1 MIKRMYEAI
10 TGTPWTTG
18 RSCTADFGPTI
29 AARYVTEVLSLTEQ
43 ELHALHP
50 AIAVAYLEHVREIHA
65 MHGMEHP
72 SALTRH

>member
-10 TGTPWTTG
+10 IGTPWTTG

-29 AARYVTEVLSLTEQ
+29 AARYVAEILSLTEQ

-65 MHGMEHP
+65 LDDMEHP

>member
-1 MIKRMYEAI
+1 MIKRLYEAV

-29 AARYVTEVLSLTEQ
+29 AARYVTEVASLTEQ

-50 AIAVAYLEHVREIHA
+50 AIAVAYLEHIREVHA
-65 MHGMEHP
+65 VQGIGHQP
-72 SALTRH
+72 VLTRH